1 MRRGGDAG
9 VTFCWPGVGAVLI
22 SLWFFIRCFSR
33 VAASRSFRAA
43 SRVYPSASA
52 ARSPCNEDDAC
63 LRVAA
68 RGSPARNSCAHLDL
82 KLWPPV

>member
-22 SLWFFIRCFSR
+22 SLWFFIWCFSR
-33 VAASRSFRAA
+33 VAASRSFRAESRLA
-43 SRVYPSASA
+43 RVYPSATA
-52 ARSPCNEDDAC
+52 ARSPGSEDDAC

-68 RGSPARNSCAHLDL
+68 RRLETRA
-82 KLWPPV
+82 